1 MRKLNVVYNHNYDIP
16 LPDGHRFVGTK
27 FSDLYNHIKDSD
39 IYKNLIIHKSIE
51 APISDVQCV
60 HKSEYVLNVKQGS
73 LSRADERKINLPW
86 SKRLARR
93 SFLAIQGTL
102 QTSQLA
108 LENGVACH
116 LAGGTHHA
124 FKDCGS
130 GFCVFND
137 LAYAALM
144 LINNK
149 IVKKILIFDCDV
161 HQGDGTARILEKNDN
176 IFTCSIHC
184 KKNFPLNKAQSNL
197 DIELEDHTNN
207 TEYLFDDLVFATGF
221 DAMTGAVNAI
231 DIRNENDISLKSIWD
246 KGPKTYLGIMVSN
259 FPNLFMITG
268 PQSPGVK
275 SQMILSIE
283 QHVDFVHNLIVHKQ
297 KNNFNTV
304 SANLNSQNEW
314 VNHNNEVANS
324 TLYPLAHSWYNG
336 DNIVGKSRNFMPY
349 VGGVANYKSIC
360 DEKIKNNYEGFE
372 FL

>member
-60 HKSEYVLNVKQGS
+60 HNSEYVLNVKQGN

-137 LAYAALM
+137 LAYASIAL
-144 LINNK
+144 LNQK
-149 IVKKILIFDCDV
+149 KVKKILILDLDV
-161 HQGDGTARILEKNDN
+161 HQGDGTASICENIDN

-184 KKNFPLNKAQSNL
+184 KNNFPFDKKNSNL
-197 DIELEDHTNN
+197 DVPIDDEVNDVKYINILTKTLDQIESNFTPDIVFYDAGVDVHSN
-207 TEYLFDDLVFATGF
+207 DDLGNLNLTDDGIKKRDQIVCEYFKEKKIPLCTVIGGGYSKNRQELASRHF
-221 DAMTGAVNAI
+221 
-231 DIRNENDISLKSIWD
+231 SIFETVS
-246 KGPKTYLGIMVSN
+246 KTYL
-259 FPNLFMITG
+259 
-268 PQSPGVK
+268 
-275 SQMILSIE
+275 
-283 QHVDFVHNLIVHKQ
+283 
-297 KNNFNTV
+297 
-304 SANLNSQNEW
+304 
-314 VNHNNEVANS
+314 
-324 TLYPLAHSWYNG
+324 
-336 DNIVGKSRNFMPY
+336 
-349 VGGVANYKSIC
+349 
-360 DEKIKNNYEGFE
+360 
-372 FL
+372 

>member
-108 LENGVACH
+108 LGNGVACH

-137 LAYAALM
+137 LAYASIAL
-144 LINNK
+144 LNQK
-149 IVKKILIFDCDV
+149 KVKKILILDLDV
-161 HQGDGTARILEKNDN
+161 HQGDGTASICENIDN

-184 KKNFPLNKAQSNL
+184 KNNFPFDKKNSNL
-197 DIELEDHTNN
+197 DVPIDDEVDDVKYINILTKTLDQIESNFTPDIVFYDAGVDVHSN
-207 TEYLFDDLVFATGF
+207 DDLGNLNLSDDGIKKRDEIVCEYFKEKKVPLCTVIGGGYSKNKQELASRHF
-221 DAMTGAVNAI
+221 
-231 DIRNENDISLKSIWD
+231 SIFETVS
-246 KGPKTYLGIMVSN
+246 KTYL
-259 FPNLFMITG
+259 
-268 PQSPGVK
+268 
-275 SQMILSIE
+275 
-283 QHVDFVHNLIVHKQ
+283 
-297 KNNFNTV
+297 
-304 SANLNSQNEW
+304 
-314 VNHNNEVANS
+314 
-324 TLYPLAHSWYNG
+324 
-336 DNIVGKSRNFMPY
+336 
-349 VGGVANYKSIC
+349 
-360 DEKIKNNYEGFE
+360 
-372 FL
+372 

>member
-27 FSDLYNHIKDSD
+27 FSDLYNYIKDSD

-60 HKSEYVLNVKQGS
+60 HKSEYVLNVKQGN

-137 LAYAALM
+137 LAYASITL
-144 LINNK
+144 LNQKKIN
-149 IVKKILIFDCDV
+149 KILILDLDV
-161 HQGDGTARILEKNDN
+161 HQGDGTASICENIDN

-184 KKNFPLNKAQSNL
+184 KNNFPFDKKNSNL
-197 DIELEDHTNN
+197 DVPIDDEVDDVKYINILTKTLDQIESNFTPDIVFYDAGVDVHSN
-207 TEYLFDDLVFATGF
+207 DDLGNLNLTDDGIKKRDEIVCEYFKEKKIPLCTVIGGGYSKNRQELASRHF
-221 DAMTGAVNAI
+221 
-231 DIRNENDISLKSIWD
+231 SIFETVS
-246 KGPKTYLGIMVSN
+246 KTYL
-259 FPNLFMITG
+259 
-268 PQSPGVK
+268 
-275 SQMILSIE
+275 
-283 QHVDFVHNLIVHKQ
+283 
-297 KNNFNTV
+297 
-304 SANLNSQNEW
+304 
-314 VNHNNEVANS
+314 
-324 TLYPLAHSWYNG
+324 
-336 DNIVGKSRNFMPY
+336 
-349 VGGVANYKSIC
+349 
-360 DEKIKNNYEGFE
+360 
-372 FL
+372 

>member
-108 LENGVACH
+108 LGNGVACH

-137 LAYAALM
+137 LAYASIAL
-144 LINNK
+144 LNQK
-149 IVKKILIFDCDV
+149 KVKKILILDLDV
-161 HQGDGTARILEKNDN
+161 HQGDGTASICENIDN

-184 KKNFPLNKAQSNL
+184 KNNFPFDKKNSNL
-197 DIELEDHTNN
+197 DVPIDDEVSDVKYINILTKTLDQIESNFTPDIVFYDAGVDVHSN
-207 TEYLFDDLVFATGF
+207 DDLGNLNLTDDGIKKRDEIVCEYFKEKKIPLCTVIGGGYSKNRQELASRHF
-221 DAMTGAVNAI
+221 
-231 DIRNENDISLKSIWD
+231 SIFETVS
-246 KGPKTYLGIMVSN
+246 KTYL
-259 FPNLFMITG
+259 
-268 PQSPGVK
+268 
-275 SQMILSIE
+275 
-283 QHVDFVHNLIVHKQ
+283 
-297 KNNFNTV
+297 
-304 SANLNSQNEW
+304 
-314 VNHNNEVANS
+314 
-324 TLYPLAHSWYNG
+324 
-336 DNIVGKSRNFMPY
+336 
-349 VGGVANYKSIC
+349 
-360 DEKIKNNYEGFE
+360 
-372 FL
+372 

>member
-60 HKSEYVLNVKQGS
+60 HNSEYVLNVKQGN

-137 LAYAALM
+137 LAYASITL
-144 LINNK
+144 LNQKKIN
-149 IVKKILIFDCDV
+149 KILILDLDV
-161 HQGDGTARILEKNDN
+161 HQGDGTASICENIDN

-184 KKNFPLNKAQSNL
+184 KNNFPFDKKNSNL
-197 DIELEDHTNN
+197 DVPIDDEVNDVKYINILTKTLDQIESNFTPDIVFYDAGVDVHSN
-207 TEYLFDDLVFATGF
+207 DDLGNLNLTDDGIKKRDEIVCEYFKEKKIPLCTVIGGGYSKNRQELASRHF
-221 DAMTGAVNAI
+221 
-231 DIRNENDISLKSIWD
+231 SI
-246 KGPKTYLGIMVSN
+246 
-259 FPNLFMITG
+259 F
-268 PQSPGVK
+268 
-275 SQMILSIE
+275 E
-283 QHVDFVHNLIVHKQ
+283 
-297 KNNFNTV
+297 TV
-304 SANLNSQNEW
+304 S
-314 VNHNNEVANS
+314 
-324 TLYPLAHSWYNG
+324 
-336 DNIVGKSRNFMPY
+336 
-349 VGGVANYKSIC
+349 
-360 DEKIKNNYEGFE
+360 KIY
-372 FL
+372 L

>member
-108 LENGVACH
+108 LGNGVACH

-137 LAYAALM
+137 LAYASIAL
-144 LINNK
+144 LNQK
-149 IVKKILIFDCDV
+149 KVKKILILDLDV
-161 HQGDGTARILEKNDN
+161 HQGDGTASICENIDN

-184 KKNFPLNKAQSNL
+184 KNNFPFDKKNSNL
-197 DIELEDHTNN
+197 DVPIDDEVNDVEYINILTKTLDQIESNFTPDIVFYDAGVDVHFN
-207 TEYLFDDLVFATGF
+207 DDLGNLNLTDYGIKKRDEIVCEYFKEKKIPLCTVIGGGYSKNRQELASRHF
-221 DAMTGAVNAI
+221 
-231 DIRNENDISLKSIWD
+231 SIFETVS
-246 KGPKTYLGIMVSN
+246 KTYL
-259 FPNLFMITG
+259 
-268 PQSPGVK
+268 
-275 SQMILSIE
+275 
-283 QHVDFVHNLIVHKQ
+283 
-297 KNNFNTV
+297 
-304 SANLNSQNEW
+304 
-314 VNHNNEVANS
+314 
-324 TLYPLAHSWYNG
+324 
-336 DNIVGKSRNFMPY
+336 
-349 VGGVANYKSIC
+349 
-360 DEKIKNNYEGFE
+360 
-372 FL
+372 

>member
-137 LAYAALM
+137 LAYASITL
-144 LINNK
+144 LNQEKIN
-149 IVKKILIFDCDV
+149 KILILDLDV
-161 HQGDGTARILEKNDN
+161 HQGDGTASICENIDN

-184 KKNFPLNKAQSNL
+184 KNNFPFDKKNSNL
-197 DIELEDHTNN
+197 DVPIDDEVNDVKYINILTKTLDQIESHFTPDIVFYDAGVDVHSN
-207 TEYLFDDLVFATGF
+207 DDLGNLNLTDDGIKKRDEIVCEYFKEKKIPLCTVIGGGYSKNRQELASRHF
-221 DAMTGAVNAI
+221 
-231 DIRNENDISLKSIWD
+231 SIFETVS
-246 KGPKTYLGIMVSN
+246 KTYL
-259 FPNLFMITG
+259 
-268 PQSPGVK
+268 
-275 SQMILSIE
+275 
-283 QHVDFVHNLIVHKQ
+283 
-297 KNNFNTV
+297 
-304 SANLNSQNEW
+304 
-314 VNHNNEVANS
+314 
-324 TLYPLAHSWYNG
+324 
-336 DNIVGKSRNFMPY
+336 
-349 VGGVANYKSIC
+349 
-360 DEKIKNNYEGFE
+360 
-372 FL
+372 

>member
-60 HKSEYVLNVKQGS
+60 HNSEYVLNVKQGN

-108 LENGVACH
+108 LDNGVACH

-137 LAYAALM
+137 LAYASIAL
-144 LINNK
+144 LNQK
-149 IVKKILIFDCDV
+149 KVKKILILDLDV
-161 HQGDGTARILEKNDN
+161 HQGDGTASICENIDN

-184 KKNFPLNKAQSNL
+184 KNNFPFDKKNSNL
-197 DIELEDHTNN
+197 DVPIDDEVNDVKYINILTKTLDQIESNFTPDIVFYDAGVDVHSN
-207 TEYLFDDLVFATGF
+207 DDLGNLNLTDDGIKKRDEIVCEYFKEKKIPLCTVIGGGYSKNRQELASRHF
-221 DAMTGAVNAI
+221 
-231 DIRNENDISLKSIWD
+231 SIFETVS
-246 KGPKTYLGIMVSN
+246 KTYL
-259 FPNLFMITG
+259 
-268 PQSPGVK
+268 
-275 SQMILSIE
+275 
-283 QHVDFVHNLIVHKQ
+283 
-297 KNNFNTV
+297 
-304 SANLNSQNEW
+304 
-314 VNHNNEVANS
+314 
-324 TLYPLAHSWYNG
+324 
-336 DNIVGKSRNFMPY
+336 
-349 VGGVANYKSIC
+349 
-360 DEKIKNNYEGFE
+360 
-372 FL
+372 

>member
-108 LENGVACH
+108 LGNGVACH

-137 LAYAALM
+137 LAYASITL
-144 LINNK
+144 LNQKKIN
-149 IVKKILIFDCDV
+149 KILILDLDV
-161 HQGDGTARILEKNDN
+161 HQGDGTASICENIDN

-184 KKNFPLNKAQSNL
+184 KNNFPFDKKNSNL
-197 DIELEDHTNN
+197 DVPIDDEVDDVKYINTLTKTLDQIES
-207 TEYLFDDLVFATGF
+207 LFTPDIVFYDAGVDVHSNDDLGNLNLTDDGIKKRDEIVCEYFKEKKIPLCTVIGGGYSKNRQELASRHF
-221 DAMTGAVNAI
+221 
-231 DIRNENDISLKSIWD
+231 SI
-246 KGPKTYLGIMVSN
+246 
-259 FPNLFMITG
+259 F
-268 PQSPGVK
+268 
-275 SQMILSIE
+275 E
-283 QHVDFVHNLIVHKQ
+283 
-297 KNNFNTV
+297 TV
-304 SANLNSQNEW
+304 S
-314 VNHNNEVANS
+314 
-324 TLYPLAHSWYNG
+324 
-336 DNIVGKSRNFMPY
+336 
-349 VGGVANYKSIC
+349 
-360 DEKIKNNYEGFE
+360 KIY
-372 FL
+372 L

>member
-108 LENGVACH
+108 LGNGVACH

-137 LAYAALM
+137 LAYASIAL
-144 LINNK
+144 LNQK
-149 IVKKILIFDCDV
+149 KVKKILILDLDV
-161 HQGDGTARILEKNDN
+161 HQGDGTASICENIDN

-184 KKNFPLNKAQSNL
+184 KNNFPFDKKNSNL
-197 DIELEDHTNN
+197 DVPIDDEVDDVKYVNILTKTLDQIESNFTPDIVFYDAGVDVHSN
-207 TEYLFDDLVFATGF
+207 DDLGNLNLTDYGIKKRDEIVCEYFKEKKIPLCTVIGGGYSKNRQELASRHF
-221 DAMTGAVNAI
+221 
-231 DIRNENDISLKSIWD
+231 SIFETVS
-246 KGPKTYLGIMVSN
+246 KTYL
-259 FPNLFMITG
+259 
-268 PQSPGVK
+268 
-275 SQMILSIE
+275 
-283 QHVDFVHNLIVHKQ
+283 
-297 KNNFNTV
+297 
-304 SANLNSQNEW
+304 
-314 VNHNNEVANS
+314 
-324 TLYPLAHSWYNG
+324 
-336 DNIVGKSRNFMPY
+336 
-349 VGGVANYKSIC
+349 
-360 DEKIKNNYEGFE
+360 
-372 FL
+372 

>member
-60 HKSEYVLNVKQGS
+60 HNSEYVLNVKQGN

-137 LAYAALM
+137 LAYASIAL
-144 LINNK
+144 LNQK
-149 IVKKILIFDCDV
+149 KVKKILILDLDV
-161 HQGDGTARILEKNDN
+161 HQGDGTASICENIDN

-184 KKNFPLNKAQSNL
+184 KNNFPFDKKNSNL
-197 DIELEDHTNN
+197 DVPIDDEVNDVKYINILTKTLDQIESNFTPDIVFYDAGVDVHSN
-207 TEYLFDDLVFATGF
+207 DDLGNLNLTDDGIKKRDEIVCEYFKEKKIPLCTVIGGGYSKNRQELASRHF
-221 DAMTGAVNAI
+221 
-231 DIRNENDISLKSIWD
+231 SIFETVS
-246 KGPKTYLGIMVSN
+246 KTYL
-259 FPNLFMITG
+259 
-268 PQSPGVK
+268 
-275 SQMILSIE
+275 
-283 QHVDFVHNLIVHKQ
+283 
-297 KNNFNTV
+297 
-304 SANLNSQNEW
+304 
-314 VNHNNEVANS
+314 
-324 TLYPLAHSWYNG
+324 
-336 DNIVGKSRNFMPY
+336 
-349 VGGVANYKSIC
+349 
-360 DEKIKNNYEGFE
+360 
-372 FL
+372 

>member
-137 LAYAALM
+137 LAYASIVL
-144 LINNK
+144 LNQK
-149 IVKKILIFDCDV
+149 KVKKILILDLDV
-161 HQGDGTARILEKNDN
+161 HQGDGTASICENIDN

-184 KKNFPLNKAQSNL
+184 KNNFPFDKKNSNL
-197 DIELEDHTNN
+197 DVPIDDEVNDVEYINILTKTLDQIESNFTPDIVFYDAGVDVHSN
-207 TEYLFDDLVFATGF
+207 DDLGNLNLTDDGIKKRDEIVCEYFKEKKIPLCTVIGGGYSKNRQELASRHF
-221 DAMTGAVNAI
+221 
-231 DIRNENDISLKSIWD
+231 SIFETVS
-246 KGPKTYLGIMVSN
+246 KTYL
-259 FPNLFMITG
+259 
-268 PQSPGVK
+268 
-275 SQMILSIE
+275 
-283 QHVDFVHNLIVHKQ
+283 
-297 KNNFNTV
+297 
-304 SANLNSQNEW
+304 
-314 VNHNNEVANS
+314 
-324 TLYPLAHSWYNG
+324 
-336 DNIVGKSRNFMPY
+336 
-349 VGGVANYKSIC
+349 
-360 DEKIKNNYEGFE
+360 
-372 FL
+372 

>member
-60 HKSEYVLNVKQGS
+60 HNSEYVLNVKQGN

-137 LAYAALM
+137 LAYASITL
-144 LINNK
+144 LNQK
-149 IVKKILIFDCDV
+149 KVKKILILDLDV
-161 HQGDGTARILEKNDN
+161 HQGDGTASICENIDN

-184 KKNFPLNKAQSNL
+184 KNNFPFDKKNSNL
-197 DIELEDHTNN
+197 DVPIDDEVDDVKYINILTKTLDQIESHFTPDIVFYDAGVDVHSN
-207 TEYLFDDLVFATGF
+207 DDLGNLNLTDDGIKKRDEIVCEYFKEKKIPLCTVIGGGYSKNRQELASRHF
-221 DAMTGAVNAI
+221 
-231 DIRNENDISLKSIWD
+231 SIFETVS
-246 KGPKTYLGIMVSN
+246 KTYL
-259 FPNLFMITG
+259 
-268 PQSPGVK
+268 
-275 SQMILSIE
+275 
-283 QHVDFVHNLIVHKQ
+283 
-297 KNNFNTV
+297 
-304 SANLNSQNEW
+304 
-314 VNHNNEVANS
+314 
-324 TLYPLAHSWYNG
+324 
-336 DNIVGKSRNFMPY
+336 
-349 VGGVANYKSIC
+349 
-360 DEKIKNNYEGFE
+360 
-372 FL
+372 

>member
-27 FSDLYNHIKDSD
+27 FSDLYNYIKDSD

-60 HKSEYVLNVKQGS
+60 HNSEYVLNVKQGT

-137 LAYAALM
+137 LAYASIAL
-144 LINNK
+144 LNQK
-149 IVKKILIFDCDV
+149 KVKKILILDLDV
-161 HQGDGTARILEKNDN
+161 HQGDGTASICENIDN

-184 KKNFPLNKAQSNL
+184 KNNFPFDKKNSNL
-197 DIELEDHTNN
+197 DVPIDDEVDDVKYINILTKTLDQIESHFTPDIVFYDAGVDVHSN
-207 TEYLFDDLVFATGF
+207 DDLGNLNLTDDGIKKRDEIVCEYFKEKKIPLCTVIGGGYSKNRQELASRHF
-221 DAMTGAVNAI
+221 
-231 DIRNENDISLKSIWD
+231 SIFETVS
-246 KGPKTYLGIMVSN
+246 KTYL
-259 FPNLFMITG
+259 
-268 PQSPGVK
+268 
-275 SQMILSIE
+275 
-283 QHVDFVHNLIVHKQ
+283 
-297 KNNFNTV
+297 
-304 SANLNSQNEW
+304 
-314 VNHNNEVANS
+314 
-324 TLYPLAHSWYNG
+324 
-336 DNIVGKSRNFMPY
+336 
-349 VGGVANYKSIC
+349 
-360 DEKIKNNYEGFE
+360 
-372 FL
+372 

>member
-60 HKSEYVLNVKQGS
+60 HNSEYVLNVKQGN

-137 LAYAALM
+137 LAYASIAL
-144 LINNK
+144 LNQK
-149 IVKKILIFDCDV
+149 KVKKILILDLDV
-161 HQGDGTARILEKNDN
+161 HQGDGTASICENIDN

-184 KKNFPLNKAQSNL
+184 KNNFPFDKKNSNL
-197 DIELEDHTNN
+197 DVPIDDEVDDVKYINILTKTLDQIESNFTPDIVFYDAGVDVHSN
-207 TEYLFDDLVFATGF
+207 DDLGNLNLTDDGIKKRDEIVCEYFKEKKVPLCTVIGGGYSKNRQELASRHF
-221 DAMTGAVNAI
+221 
-231 DIRNENDISLKSIWD
+231 SI
-246 KGPKTYLGIMVSN
+246 
-259 FPNLFMITG
+259 F
-268 PQSPGVK
+268 
-275 SQMILSIE
+275 E
-283 QHVDFVHNLIVHKQ
+283 
-297 KNNFNTV
+297 TV
-304 SANLNSQNEW
+304 S
-314 VNHNNEVANS
+314 
-324 TLYPLAHSWYNG
+324 
-336 DNIVGKSRNFMPY
+336 
-349 VGGVANYKSIC
+349 
-360 DEKIKNNYEGFE
+360 KIY
-372 FL
+372 L

>member
-27 FSDLYNHIKDSD
+27 FSDLYNYIKDSD

-60 HKSEYVLNVKQGS
+60 HNSEYVLNVKQGN

-108 LENGVACH
+108 LGNGVACH

-137 LAYAALM
+137 LAYASIAL
-144 LINNK
+144 LNQK
-149 IVKKILIFDCDV
+149 KVKKILILDLDV
-161 HQGDGTARILEKNDN
+161 HQGDGTAYICEKIEN

-184 KKNFPLNKAQSNL
+184 KNNFPFNKKNSNL
-197 DIELEDHTNN
+197 DVPIDDEVNDVKYINILTKTLDQIESNFTPDIVFYDAGVDVHSN
-207 TEYLFDDLVFATGF
+207 DDLGNLNLTDYGIKKRDEIVCEYFKEKKIPLCTVIGGGYSKNRQELASRHF
-221 DAMTGAVNAI
+221 
-231 DIRNENDISLKSIWD
+231 SIFETVS
-246 KGPKTYLGIMVSN
+246 KTYL
-259 FPNLFMITG
+259 
-268 PQSPGVK
+268 
-275 SQMILSIE
+275 
-283 QHVDFVHNLIVHKQ
+283 
-297 KNNFNTV
+297 
-304 SANLNSQNEW
+304 
-314 VNHNNEVANS
+314 
-324 TLYPLAHSWYNG
+324 
-336 DNIVGKSRNFMPY
+336 
-349 VGGVANYKSIC
+349 
-360 DEKIKNNYEGFE
+360 
-372 FL
+372 

>member
-60 HKSEYVLNVKQGS
+60 HNSEYVLNVKQGN

-137 LAYAALM
+137 LAYASIAL
-144 LINNK
+144 LNQK
-149 IVKKILIFDCDV
+149 KVKKILILDLDV
-161 HQGDGTARILEKNDN
+161 HQGDGTASICENIDN

-184 KKNFPLNKAQSNL
+184 KNNFPFDKKNSNL
-197 DIELEDHTNN
+197 DVPIDDEVNDLKYINILTKTLDQIESNFTPDIVFYDAGVDVHSN
-207 TEYLFDDLVFATGF
+207 DDLGNLNLTDDGIKKRDEIVCEYFKEKKIPLCTVIGGGYSKNRQELASRHF
-221 DAMTGAVNAI
+221 
-231 DIRNENDISLKSIWD
+231 SIFETVS
-246 KGPKTYLGIMVSN
+246 KTYL
-259 FPNLFMITG
+259 
-268 PQSPGVK
+268 
-275 SQMILSIE
+275 
-283 QHVDFVHNLIVHKQ
+283 
-297 KNNFNTV
+297 
-304 SANLNSQNEW
+304 
-314 VNHNNEVANS
+314 
-324 TLYPLAHSWYNG
+324 
-336 DNIVGKSRNFMPY
+336 
-349 VGGVANYKSIC
+349 
-360 DEKIKNNYEGFE
+360 
-372 FL
+372 

>member
-60 HKSEYVLNVKQGS
+60 HNSEYVLNVKQGS

-108 LENGVACH
+108 LGNGVACH

-137 LAYAALM
+137 LAYASIAL
-144 LINNK
+144 LNQK
-149 IVKKILIFDCDV
+149 KVKKILILDLDV
-161 HQGDGTARILEKNDN
+161 HQGDGTASICENIDN

-184 KKNFPLNKAQSNL
+184 KNNFPFDKKNSNL
-197 DIELEDHTNN
+197 DVPIDDEVDDVKYINILTKTLDQIESHFTPDIVFYDAGVDVHSN
-207 TEYLFDDLVFATGF
+207 DDLGNLNLTDDGIKKRDEIVCEYFKEKKIPLCTVIGGGYSKNRQELASRHF
-221 DAMTGAVNAI
+221 
-231 DIRNENDISLKSIWD
+231 SIFETVS
-246 KGPKTYLGIMVSN
+246 KTYL
-259 FPNLFMITG
+259 
-268 PQSPGVK
+268 
-275 SQMILSIE
+275 
-283 QHVDFVHNLIVHKQ
+283 
-297 KNNFNTV
+297 
-304 SANLNSQNEW
+304 
-314 VNHNNEVANS
+314 
-324 TLYPLAHSWYNG
+324 
-336 DNIVGKSRNFMPY
+336 
-349 VGGVANYKSIC
+349 
-360 DEKIKNNYEGFE
+360 
-372 FL
+372 

>member
-60 HKSEYVLNVKQGS
+60 HNSEYVLNVKQGN

-137 LAYAALM
+137 LAYASIAL
-144 LINNK
+144 LNQK
-149 IVKKILIFDCDV
+149 KVKKILILDLDV
-161 HQGDGTARILEKNDN
+161 HQGDGTASICENIDN

-184 KKNFPLNKAQSNL
+184 KNNFPFDKKNSNL
-197 DIELEDHTNN
+197 DVPIDDEVNDVKYINILTKTLDQIEFHFTPDIVFYDAGVDVHSN
-207 TEYLFDDLVFATGF
+207 DDLGNLNLTDDGIKKRDEIVCEYFKEKKIPLCTVIGGGYSKNRQELASRHF
-221 DAMTGAVNAI
+221 
-231 DIRNENDISLKSIWD
+231 SIFETVS
-246 KGPKTYLGIMVSN
+246 KTYL
-259 FPNLFMITG
+259 
-268 PQSPGVK
+268 
-275 SQMILSIE
+275 
-283 QHVDFVHNLIVHKQ
+283 
-297 KNNFNTV
+297 
-304 SANLNSQNEW
+304 
-314 VNHNNEVANS
+314 
-324 TLYPLAHSWYNG
+324 
-336 DNIVGKSRNFMPY
+336 
-349 VGGVANYKSIC
+349 
-360 DEKIKNNYEGFE
+360 
-372 FL
+372 